1 MGKISDYFEG
11 HQERAF
17 IVKAV
22 LIISLILFTR
32 EYLTF
37 LFYYL
42 IIIIPFLFLSFV
54 LAWSAYTGDGVF
66 DIIKRNVTLLPGI
79 YSDEKKKG
87 EHWPIV
93 TYSIV
98 FINIAI
104 FYIVQQNI
112 SDELISKHFVFLP
125 YEPNFWNTPL
135 SLISSMFLHG
145 NHGHLWGNMFFLW
158 GVGIEVER
166 RVGPKQFLLLYLIT
180 GISAG
185 LIFISANYLFLD
197 EVGHVLGA
205 SGAISGI
212 MGVFAVRCYFKTM
225 VFPFP
230 VLGILPISF
239 KIRMNSIVIIG
250 LFFMMDLQDGIEKL
264 SGAYVGNVA
273 HWAHLGG
280 MMAGFLIAGWLKLGR
295 SAIEERHTEIGL
307 ERLKEGVGLGEGEES
322 LRTALQSNGE
332 NVEAML
338 ALART
343 KSRKHGFKYTLT
355 KEGAE
360 LYEKVIKLLISA
372 DPKEAA
378 DIYVEYYNKYQKGV
392 EPALQFRIAGIL
404 YRSGDLDRACI
415 ALEMLADADNTPAAI
430 REKALFQ
437 AAKIMEDMDLNDAAR
452 ICYERF
458 LEIFPQ
464 SAMAPKVKAMLELRA
479 GGGPN

>member
-1 MGKISDYFEG
+1 MGKISGYFEK

-22 LIISLILFTR
+22 LIISLILLTR

-37 LFYYL
+37 FFFYLLL
-42 IIIIPFLFLSFV
+42 IVIPFMFFSFA
-54 LAWSAYTGDGVF
+54 LAWSAYSGDALV

-87 EHWPIV
+87 EHLPVV

-104 FYIVQQNI
+104 FYIIQQLLGDEVI
-112 SDELISKHFVFLP
+112 SNNFLFLP
-125 YEPNFWNTPL
+125 YEPNFWNTPV
-135 SLISSMFLHG
+135 SLFSSMFLHG
-145 NHGHLWGNMFFLW
+145 SDGHLWGNMFFLW
-158 GVGIEVER
+158 GVGTEVER

-180 GISAG
+180 GVLAG
-185 LIFISANYLFLD
+185 LIFVSANYLFLG
-197 EVGHVLGA
+197 EVGHALGA

-230 VLGILPISF
+230 ILGILPISF
-239 KIRMNSIVIIG
+239 KIRMNSIVMMG

-280 MMAGFLIAGWLKLGR
+280 MMAGFFIAACMKLGR
-295 SAIEERHTEIGL
+295 SAMEERHRSIGL
-307 ERLKEGVGLGEGEES
+307 ERLKEGVGLGEGEAS
-322 LRTALQSNGE
+322 LRRVLESKE
-332 NVEAML
+332 EDVEAIL

-360 LYEKVIKLLISA
+360 LYRKAISLLISA
-372 DPKEAA
+372 DPKQAA
-378 DIYVEYYNKYQKGV
+378 EVYVEYFNKYQEGI

-404 YRSGDLDRACI
+404 YRKGDLDRAGK
-415 ALEMLADADNTPAAI
+415 ALELLVDADNTPAAMK
-430 REKALFQ
+430 EKALFQ
-437 AAKIMEDMDLNDAAR
+437 AAKIMEDMDLDDAAR
-452 ICYERF
+452 MYYERF
-458 LEIFPQ
+458 LESFPQ
-464 SAMAPKVKAMLELRA
+464 SDMAPKVQAKLGLA
-479 GGGPN
+479 

>member
-1 MGKISDYFEG
+1 MGKISDYFEK

-37 LFYYL
+37 FFFYLLL
-42 IIIIPFLFLSFV
+42 IVIPFMFFSFA
-54 LAWSAYTGDGVF
+54 LAWSAYSGDGLV

-87 EHWPIV
+87 EHLPFV

-98 FINIAI
+98 FINITI
-104 FYIVQQNI
+104 FYIIQQLLGDEVI
-112 SDELISKHFVFLP
+112 SNNFLFLP
-125 YEPNFWNTPL
+125 YEPNFWNTPV
-135 SLISSMFLHG
+135 SLFSNMFLHG
-145 NHGHLWGNMFFLW
+145 SDGHLWGNMFFLW
-158 GVGIEVER
+158 GVGTEVER

-180 GISAG
+180 GVSAG
-185 LIFISANYLFLD
+185 LIFVSTNYIFLD
-197 EVGHVLGA
+197 RVGHVLGA

-230 VLGILPISF
+230 ILGILPISF
-239 KIRMNSIVIIG
+239 KIRMNSIVMMG

-280 MMAGFLIAGWLKLGR
+280 MMAGFFIAAWMKLGR
-295 SAIEERHTEIGL
+295 SAMEERHRSIGL
-307 ERLKEGVGLGEGEES
+307 ERLKEGVGLGEGEAS
-322 LRTALQSNGE
+322 LRRVLESKE
-332 NVEAML
+332 EDVEAIL

-360 LYEKVIKLLISA
+360 LYRKAISLFISA
-372 DPKEAA
+372 DPKQAA
-378 DIYVEYYNKYQKGV
+378 EVYVEYFNKYQEGI

-404 YRSGDLDRACI
+404 YRKGDLDRAGK
-415 ALEMLADADNTPAAI
+415 ALELLVDADNTPAAMK
-430 REKALFQ
+430 EKALFQ
-437 AAKIMEDMDLNDAAR
+437 AAKIMEDMDLDDAAR
-452 ICYERF
+452 MYYERF
-458 LEIFPQ
+458 LESFPQ
-464 SAMAPKVKAMLELRA
+464 SDMAPKVQAKLGLA
-479 GGGPN
+479 

>member
-1 MGKISDYFEG
+1 MGKISDHFER

-32 EYLTF
+32 EYLNF
-37 LFYYL
+37 FFFYILL
-42 IIIIPFLFLSFV
+42 IVLPFMFFSFV
-54 LAWSAYTGDGVF
+54 LAWSAYSGDGVI
-66 DIIKRNVTLLPGI
+66 DIIKRNVTLFPGI

-87 EHWPIV
+87 EHWPVV

-104 FYIVQQNI
+104 FYIIQQYLG
-112 SDELISKHFVFLP
+112 DKLISKHFVFLP
-125 YEPNFWNTPL
+125 HEPNFWNTPV
-135 SLISSMFLHG
+135 SLFSSMFLHG
-145 NHGHLWGNMFFLW
+145 NHAHLWGNMFFLW
-158 GVGIEVER
+158 GVGTEVER

-180 GISAG
+180 GILAG

-197 EVGHVLGA
+197 DVGHVLGA

-230 VLGILPISF
+230 VLGVLPISF
-239 KIRMNSIVIIG
+239 KIRMNSIVMMG

-280 MMAGFLIAGWLKLGR
+280 MMAGFLLAGWLKLGR
-295 SAIEERHTEIGL
+295 SAMEEKHRSIGL

-322 LRTALQSNGE
+322 LRKSLELNEDG
-332 NVEAML
+332 VEAIL
-338 ALART
+338 ALARM
-343 KSRKHGFKYTLT
+343 KSRRHGFKYTLT

-360 LYEKVIKLLISA
+360 LYEKAIKLLIPA

-378 DIYVEYYNKYQKGV
+378 QIYVEYYNKYQEGI

-404 YRSGDLDRACI
+404 YRNGDLDKACI

-430 REKALFQ
+430 REKALYQ
-437 AAKIMEDMDLNDAAR
+437 AAKVMTDMDLDDAAR
-452 ICYERF
+452 NCYERF
-458 LEIFPQ
+458 LEAFPQ
-464 SAMAPKVKAMLELRA
+464 SAMAPKVKAMMGL
-479 GGGPN
+479 NN